1 MSMKKVSVEQSNNPP
16 VAGLSGRRLVLAA
29 QVKPYRPKETGATL
43 FTAIIFLVMLSMLGV
58 NAAQMTNLEER
69 MAGNNR
75 SRDLAFQA
83 AESALKY
90 VERNLGSGENIRA
103 LIPMPTDNVTGTVI
117 GAGLRIIKVCLPNSV
132 EYWNG
137 TGAPD
142 CNGTPRAFD
151 WSSTTARLPSGT
163 LNQVAIQPMYIVE
176 RFANEGLLEKYR
188 VTARGVGGDPDT
200 VVILQAIFTYQ
211 P

>member
-1 MSMKKVSVEQSNNPP
+1 MTMLKLIFVTSNNPAN
-16 VAGLSGRRLVLAA
+16 VSALCERTISKTYTNHYSR
-29 QVKPYRPKETGATL
+29 KETGATL

-83 AESALKY
+83 AEAALKH
-90 VERNLGSGENIRA
+90 VENNLGSGENIRA
-103 LIPMPTDNVTGTVI
+103 LIPAPTDNATGTVI
-117 GAGLRIIKVCLPNSV
+117 NAGLRTIKVCLPNNV

-142 CNGTPRAFD
+142 CNGDTRSFV
-151 WSSTTARLPSGT
+151 WSNNTARLPNGI
-163 LNQVAIQPMYIVE
+163 LNHVAVQPMYIVE
-176 RFANEGLLEKYR
+176 RFANDGLLEKYR
-188 VTARGVGGDPDT
+188 VTARGVGGDTDA